1 MLSRRYTLEKYAEL
15 LGLPKEDTTC
25 INLEKSTYNT
35 TIRRTNELGDV
46 PAAEN
51 RFFVNRYKH
60 TFLKIKHNL
69 IHSPTLKARILSGEL
84 KPKSVLELS
93 HQGLWPGGPYSKLL
107 EENIRQTLKPA
118 WVPTMLNAPEYK
130 GMFRCNRC
138 KSYKTTFYQM
148 QTRSADEP
156 MTVFVTC
163 HNCNSRWKS

>member
-1 MLSRRYTLEKYAEL
+1 MLSRQYTLEKYAEITRL
-15 LGLPKEDTTC
+15 TERRYNMYKF
-25 INLEKSTYNT
+25 EKSTYNS
-35 TIRRTNELGDV
+35 TIRKTNELGDV

-69 IHSPTLKARILSGEL
+69 IHSPTLKERILSGEL

-107 EENIRQTLKPA
+107 EENIRQNMKKD
-118 WVPTMLNAPEYK
+118 WVTNMINDPEYK

>member
-1 MLSRRYTLEKYAEL
+1 MLSRQYTLEKYAEL
-15 LGLPKEDTTC
+15 LSLPKEDTIC

-107 EENIRQTLKPA
+107 EENIRQNMKKD
-118 WVPTMLNAPEYK
+118 WVTK
-130 GMFRCNRC
+130 
-138 KSYKTTFYQM
+138 
-148 QTRSADEP
+148 
-156 MTVFVTC
+156 
-163 HNCNSRWKS
+163 

>member
-1 MLSRRYTLEKYAEL
+1 MLSREYALENYAEL
-15 LGLPKEDTTC
+15 LGLPKDDTIC

-46 PAAEN
+46 PAVEN

-69 IHSPTLKARILSGEL
+69 IHSPTLKNRILSGEL

-107 EENIRQTLKPA
+107 EENIRQNMKKD
-118 WVPTMLNAPEYK
+118 WVTNMI
-130 GMFRCNRC
+130 
-138 KSYKTTFYQM
+138 
-148 QTRSADEP
+148 
-156 MTVFVTC
+156 
-163 HNCNSRWKS
+163 

>member
-1 MLSRRYTLEKYAEL
+1 MLSRQYTLEKYAEL

-69 IHSPTLKARILSGEL
+69 IHSPTLKERILNGEL
-84 KPKSVLELS
+84 KPKNVLELS
-93 HQGLWPGGPYSKLL
+93 HQGLWLDGPYAKMSEKIAVQ
-107 EENIRQTLKPA
+107 EMKKQHAANYMHDKD
-118 WVPTMLNAPEYK
+118 YK
-130 GMFRCNRC
+130 GLFKCGKCRG
-138 KSYKTTFYQM
+138 YKTTFYQM

-156 MTVFVTC
+156 MTVFITC
-163 HNCNSRWKS
+163 HTCDRRWKS

>member
-1 MLSRRYTLEKYAEL
+1 MLSRQYVLKKYAEL
-15 LGLPKEDTTC
+15 LGLSEKDTIC
-25 INLEKSTYNT
+25 INLEKSTYNS
-35 TIRRTNELGDV
+35 TIRKTNELGDV

-69 IHSPTLKARILSGEL
+69 IYSPTLKDRILSGDL

-93 HQGLWPGGPYSKLL
+93 HQGLWPDGPYAHLL
-107 EENIRQTLKPA
+107 EKNIRENMKKD
-118 WVPTMLNAPEYK
+118 WVTNMINDPKYK

>member
-1 MLSRRYTLEKYAEL
+1 MLSREYALENYAKL
-15 LGLPKEDTTC
+15 LGLPKEDTIC
-25 INLEKSTYNT
+25 INLEKSTYNS
-35 TIRRTNELGDV
+35 TIRKTNELGDV

-69 IHSPTLKARILSGEL
+69 IHSPTLKERIVKGDL
-84 KPKSVLELS
+84 KLS
-93 HQGLWPGGPYSKLL
+93 HQGLWPDGPYSKIL
-107 EENIRQTLKPA
+107 EKNIRENMKKD
-118 WVPTMLNAPEYK
+118 WVTNIINDPDYK
-130 GMFRCNRC
+130 GMLRCKRC

-163 HNCNSRWKS
+163 HNCDTRWKS

>member
-1 MLSRRYTLEKYAEL
+1 MLSRQYTLEKYAEL
-15 LGLPKEDTTC
+15 LSLPKEDTIC

-93 HQGLWPGGPYSKLL
+93 HQGLWPTP
-107 EENIRQTLKPA
+107 NIRVCLGVIGVNHIRRPFIK
-118 WVPTMLNAPEYK
+118 
-130 GMFRCNRC
+130 C
-138 KSYKTTFYQM
+138 KHAVLMNQ
-148 QTRSADEP
+148 
-156 MTVFVTC
+156 
-163 HNCNSRWKS
+163 